1 MGIQGLA
8 PPEVLGSWA
17 AAAPSSVAR
26 SGGGQDTPAPPT
38 ASRSTTC
45 HRRLRQPE
53 HKVLGQLRNCKSDVF
68 VVTEVLQTQEEVTV
82 SQTQKH
88 EGSGQFALLGALS
101 FQVCGESWELGR
113 GRGGQRGVPRQ
124 NPPHQQPASSA
135 HDLEPRPEPLSAPQG
150 QGQGRRSRKKKV
162 SIPAGTVLAFQ
173 VAQLLVDPDWGELGL
188 GCLLRPWQRGE
199 EAQLPGRPRS
209 QGRAWEGAG

>member
-1 MGIQGLA
+1 MA
-8 PPEVLGSWA
+8 H
-17 AAAPSSVAR
+17 R
-26 SGGGQDTPAPPT
+26 GGGQDPLPPTT

-53 HKVLGQLRNCKSDVF
+53 HKVLGQLRNCKSDVC

-101 FQVCGESWELGR
+101 FQVCGEGRELGR

-124 NPPHQQPASSA
+124 IPPPAPS
-135 HDLEPRPEPLSAPQG
+135 LLSP
-150 QGQGRRSRKKKV
+150 
-162 SIPAGTVLAFQ
+162 
-173 VAQLLVDPDWGELGL
+173 
-188 GCLLRPWQRGE
+188 
-199 EAQLPGRPRS
+199 
-209 QGRAWEGAG
+209 

>member
-1 MGIQGLA
+1 MA
-8 PPEVLGSWA
+8 H
-17 AAAPSSVAR
+17 R
-26 SGGGQDTPAPPT
+26 GGGQDPLPPTT

-53 HKVLGQLRNCKSDVF
+53 HKVLGQLRNCKSDVC

-101 FQVCGESWELGR
+101 FQVCGEGRELGR

-124 NPPHQQPASSA
+124 TPPPAPS
-135 HDLEPRPEPLSAPQG
+135 LLSP
-150 QGQGRRSRKKKV
+150 
-162 SIPAGTVLAFQ
+162 
-173 VAQLLVDPDWGELGL
+173 
-188 GCLLRPWQRGE
+188 
-199 EAQLPGRPRS
+199 
-209 QGRAWEGAG
+209 